1 MLRTKHRLNGP
12 QIDGFPPVTQ
22 RAGRLMLTQREH
34 FRDGIFQASLPWFL
48 PLAKFKF
55 AAYAHLVSMN

>member
-1 MLRTKHRLNGP
+1 MLPMRHRLHGP
-12 QIDGFPPVTQ
+12 QIGGFPPVTQ

>member
-1 MLRTKHRLNGP
+1 
-12 QIDGFPPVTQ
+12 
-22 RAGRLMLTQREH
+22 MLTQREH